1 VLAIDLESLA
11 ENVPNLNGNMRH
23 RLHKL
28 WNTVSELGAD
38 LHALSHSLHSSTLEN
53 LGLVAGI
60 GTFLEE
66 FREQQGMQV
75 DFTHENVPHGIPADV
90 ALCLFR
96 IVQESIR
103 NIKRHSGTNHAE
115 VRLEGSGEKLHLSVL
130 DHGKGF
136 DPAEHSTHGG
146 IGIRSMEERLRL
158 LGGQLEIRSRPN
170 EGTRID
176 AWVPLAI
183 ARQSKPHL

>member
-1 VLAIDLESLA
+1 
-11 ENVPNLNGNMRH
+11 MRH

-60 GTFLEE
+60 STFLEE
-66 FREQQGMQV
+66 FREQQGVQV
-75 DFTHENVPHGIPADV
+75 EFTHENVPHGIPPDV

-115 VRLEGSGEKLHLSVL
+115 VRLEGSGEQLHLSVL

-136 DPAEHSTHGG
+136 DPAAHSTHGG